1 MRLIDAE
8 GSELQTQ
15 LKIIREA
22 EYQIYG
28 NVSWGFTAKCEHAIE
43 DAPTVNQWIP
53 CSERL
58 PELLKWVL
66 VSSGDCVVSDC
77 LVVSGGNKIWYECGT
92 IDIENDAW
100 MPLPEP
106 YKEDRQ

>member
-1 MRLIDAE
+1 MRLIDADA
-8 GSELQTQ
+8 
-15 LKIIREA
+15 LKSVFNYLCEQKNVGTITLEAVEAIID
-22 EYQIYG
+22 
-28 NVSWGFTAKCEHAIE
+28 T
-43 DAPTVNQWIP
+43 APTVNQWIP

-58 PELLKWVL
+58 PELKKWVL

-77 LVVSGGNKIWYECGT
+77 LVVSGDNKIWYECGT

-106 YKEDRQ
+106 YKEA